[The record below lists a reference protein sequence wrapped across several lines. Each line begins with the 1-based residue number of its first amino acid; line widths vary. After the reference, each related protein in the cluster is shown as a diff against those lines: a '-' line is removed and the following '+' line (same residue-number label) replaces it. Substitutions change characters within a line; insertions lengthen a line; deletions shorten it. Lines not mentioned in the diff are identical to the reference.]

1 MKEKF
6 SVPHEQYEEMKA
18 PTMKGTLIYSV
29 IRGLDPEDHSRTLHE
44 LHQELRDMTRLGL
57 KAYKNLLAMSLTT
70 RHWTATDT
78 SSIMARDDWTE
89 DQINL
94 GAQSAQEGGEDIKRT
109 LAAEMIRQRRALRSH
124 SREQQVPGGV
134 GYHHGPQEDH

>member
-1 MKEKF
+1 MANATPSGLGEGGTWTAKTRKRMKEKYF
-6 SVPHEQYEEMKA
+6 VPHDQYEETRS

-78 SSIMARDDWTE
+78 SSIMARS
-89 DQINL
+89 
-94 GAQSAQEGGEDIKRT
+94 GAGTG
-109 LAAEMIRQRRALRSH
+109 H
-124 SREQQVPGGV
+124 GQQHVTSV
-134 GYHHGPQEDH
+134 CK